1 MWKLKFPRKIQIL
14 SALVVHWWPSS
25 KAPDLPWHPQWLP
38 WVPPI
43 VGGLLTIRLGAQ
55 ILLTGDELAKTF
67 LEKSS
72 FLPHVLDLTS
82 KVEKILKGGLDSTPS
97 PSPSLKI
104 QIMGGKV
111 CSRCKGKHC
120 WALTINFLFSKFVYN
135 TQQCFAFTPKEN
147 FSAHNLNF

>member
-14 SALVVHWWPSS
+14 SALGWPSS

-67 LEKSS
+67 LERSS
-72 FLPHVLDLTS
+72 FLPHVPDLTS
-82 KVEKILKGGLDSTPS
+82 IKSKEHIINILHISCLPMQWLHTGKSLSEALILASTNP
-97 PSPSLKI
+97 
-104 QIMGGKV
+104 QYDD
-111 CSRCKGKHC
+111 R
-120 WALTINFLFSKFVYN
+120 LFIELQV
-135 TQQCFAFTPKEN
+135 
-147 FSAHNLNF
+147 